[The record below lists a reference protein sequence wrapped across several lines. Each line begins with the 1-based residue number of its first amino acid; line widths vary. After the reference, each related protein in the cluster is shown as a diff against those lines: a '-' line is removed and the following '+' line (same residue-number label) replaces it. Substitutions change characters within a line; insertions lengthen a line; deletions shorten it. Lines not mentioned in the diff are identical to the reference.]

1 MHFGFIFGGID
12 RWILGHRVEG
22 KPDTPPATSAS
33 NFKFESRVEISW
45 NFFHQSG
52 GRSRWPIQFLVE
64 KVIVKLP
71 GAAEESPEFGVGALK
86 LVDENGQDVYDK
98 IAAGA
103 CAVQLYTGMIY
114 RGPAIVKD
122 IKKELI
128 EILKKEKVKSIRDI
142 VGINS

>member
-1 MHFGFIFGGID
+1 LILKYKINGI
-12 RWILGHRVEG
+12 ILTNTTNQNRENLSDVKKQE
-22 KPDTPPATSAS
+22 
-33 NFKFESRVEISW
+33 
-45 NFFHQSG
+45 SG
-52 GRSRWPIQFLVE
+52 GLSGAPLKDISTAWIKKFYKNNKGKIPI
-64 KVIVKLP
+64 I
-71 GAAEESPEFGVGALK
+71 GVGG
-86 LVDENGQDVYDK
+86 VENGQDVYDK

-103 CAVQLYTGMIY
+103 SAVQLYTGMIY